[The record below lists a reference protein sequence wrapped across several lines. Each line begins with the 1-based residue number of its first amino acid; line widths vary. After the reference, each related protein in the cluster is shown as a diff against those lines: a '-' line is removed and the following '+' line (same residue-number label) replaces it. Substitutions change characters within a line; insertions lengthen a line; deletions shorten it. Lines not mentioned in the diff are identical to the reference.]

1 MIYVDEKA
9 ARNNWNA
16 NPKLCEDV
24 FEALIGA
31 IYLDLGLV
39 HAKRFILNIFENID
53 IDLEEVREFLKK
65 FTHGPPFER
74 SSQDTNAK
82 DGLMQYSQRMKLA
95 LPEYP
100 MLNHVDGVFTVGAQL
115 ANRIIGQGSGR
126 TKKAAE
132 QIAAHNAL
140 VYLGRP
146 PPGPPPV

>member
-65 FTHGPPFER
+65 FTHGGRLNVRRRTPTP
-74 SSQDTNAK
+74 
-82 DGLMQYSQRMKLA
+82 RM
-95 LPEYP
+95 
-100 MLNHVDGVFTVGAQL
+100 VSCSTV
-115 ANRIIGQGSGR
+115 SG
-126 TKKAAE
+126 
-132 QIAAHNAL
+132 
-140 VYLGRP
+140 
-146 PPGPPPV
+146 

>member
-1 MIYVDEKA
+1 M
-9 ARNNWNA
+9 
-16 NPKLCEDV
+16 
-24 FEALIGA
+24 
-31 IYLDLGLV
+31 
-39 HAKRFILNIFENID
+39 RFS
-53 IDLEEVREFLKK
+53 K
-65 FTHGPPFER
+65 GC